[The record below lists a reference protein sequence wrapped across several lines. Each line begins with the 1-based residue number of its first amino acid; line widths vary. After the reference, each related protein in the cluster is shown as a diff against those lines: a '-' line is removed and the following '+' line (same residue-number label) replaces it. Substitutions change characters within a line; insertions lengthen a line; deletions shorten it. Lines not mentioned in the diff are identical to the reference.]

1 MEASL
6 KRRLDRIESAIQP
19 PRRHVAF
26 KPLKGENNEDVAA
39 RMERWYA
46 GEMVDGVDIPYTG
59 NEGVW
64 HVVVIDAVDGKPT
77 EDSKRWMDGGTRR
90 VELAARLEK
99 YEQ

>member
-6 KRRLDRIESAIQP
+6 KRRLARIENAIQP
-19 PRRHVAF
+19 PKRGVLF
-26 KPLKGENNEDVAA
+26 MPLKGENNDDVQA

-59 NEGVW
+59 IEGVW

-77 EDSKRWMDGGTRR
+77 EESRRWMEGGSRI
-90 VELAARLEK
+90 VALAARLEK